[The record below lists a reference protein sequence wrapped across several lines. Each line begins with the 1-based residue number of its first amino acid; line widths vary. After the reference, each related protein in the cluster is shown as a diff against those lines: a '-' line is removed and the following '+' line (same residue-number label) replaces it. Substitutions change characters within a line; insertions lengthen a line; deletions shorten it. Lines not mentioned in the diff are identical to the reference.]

1 MGRQI
6 NFYQL
11 ESDLDDL
18 MSFLNDKNLLI
29 FDDFHNQGHKIT
41 NTSDIYI
48 AKGWCSI
55 NKEYVKV
62 GSGNSP
68 IEYCVPMPLRNKG
81 ITETLSYNPNTSSYE
96 KINIENMKVINNG
109 RFYLPNNYYENEEL
123 VSIYNLLV
131 KYIKKKYLY
140 SKQMFSYF
148 SPAFIA
154 SYKKGDVFAAN
165 SNNIYVVKDI

>member
-11 ESDLDDL
+11 VSDLDDL
-18 MSFLNDKNLLI
+18 LSFLDDKNLSI

-41 NTSDIYI
+41 NISDIYI
-48 AKGWCSI
+48 AEGWCSI
-55 NKEYVKV
+55 NKVYVEV

-68 IEYCVPMPLRNKG
+68 IEYCFPMPLR

-109 RFYLPNNYYENEEL
+109 RFYLPNIYYKNEEL
-123 VSIYNLLV
+123 VSIYNMLV
-131 KYIKKKYLY
+131 KYIKKKYFY

-148 SPAFIA
+148 SPAFIE

-165 SNNIYVVKDI
+165 SNNIHIVEDI

>member
-6 NFYQL
+6 IFYQL

-18 MSFLNDKNLLI
+18 LSFLDDKNLSI
-29 FDDFHNQGHKIT
+29 FDKYGHKIT
-41 NTSDIYI
+41 NSSDIYNV
-48 AKGWCSI
+48 KGCLTI
-55 NKEYVKV
+55 NKVYMKADF
-62 GSGNSP
+62 GNPP
-68 IEYCVPMPLRNKG
+68 IEYCVPMPLR

-96 KINIENMKVINNG
+96 KINIENMKVINDG
-109 RFYLPNNYYENEEL
+109 RFYLPNIYYENEEL

-140 SKQMFSYF
+140 SKQMSKYF
-148 SPAFIA
+148 SPAFVA

-165 SNNIYVVKDI
+165 FSNIHVVKDI

>member
-18 MSFLNDKNLLI
+18 LSFLDDKNLSI
-29 FDDFHNQGHKIT
+29 FDKYGHKIT
-41 NTSDIYI
+41 KSSDIYNV
-48 AKGWCSI
+48 KGWCSI
-55 NKEYVKV
+55 NKVYME
-62 GSGNSP
+62 SDFENPP
-68 IEYCVPMPLRNKG
+68 IEYCVPLPLR
-81 ITETLSYNPNTSSYE
+81 ITETLFSNPNTSSYE

-109 RFYLPNNYYENEEL
+109 RFYLPNIYYENEEL

-140 SKQMFSYF
+140 SKQMSAYF